1 MFLGRDFNSDKN
13 YSEETAALIDKEIKR
28 IITEEYERAERILR
42 EHREKMDFIA
52 EYLVKNEVMDDR
64 QFIEVMDGDP
74 TIEQREEMV
83 AERKRISD
91 AENAARA
98 ERIRE
103 KERLREEERKR
114 KEEAQA
120 RRNGSNGPVP
130 PNPWIY
136 PEPPTDMNRGSGNG
150 TGAGGAD
157 GTGKGSG
164 GEGNNSGSNSSNGG
178 EN

>member
-1 MFLGRDFNSDKN
+1 
-13 YSEETAALIDKEIKR
+13 
-28 IITEEYERAERILR
+28 
-42 EHREKMDFIA
+42 
-52 EYLVKNEVMDDR
+52 MDDR

-74 TIEQREEMV
+74 TIEQLEEMV

-136 PEPPTDMNRGSGNG
+136 PEPPTDMNRGN
-150 TGAGGAD
+150 GAGGAD
-157 GTGKGSG
+157 GTDRGNG
-164 GEGNNSGSNSSNGG
+164 GGGNSSGSDSSNGG